1 MSATNEEAAMCRFR
15 ALLVLGYL
23 IGVLAP
29 VGWMYGETVPE
40 PDRLRL
46 DDCVRLAVA
55 QNPVRAASRSA
66 IEAAR
71 HGVGEAR
78 APYYPTADFGT
89 GFSRWQRHAFLPA
102 DLQSY
107 IPVDVIGPT
116 DDWFMS
122 VYAHYVLFDSGAR
135 RAGLKAARAL
145 ETSASADD
153 EETLRNLVAQVEQSY
168 FQLLGV
174 EAELD
179 AARKSRVRAG
189 EHLRLAQ
196 ERKAAGSVPLLDVLR
211 AEVEVSN
218 ADLSIIEVENSRR
231 IVQGNLNSLMGRPVE
246 QRIEPVPITE
256 ALSDPVE
263 IRLAEAMAQAV
274 ARRPE
279 IRSAGARIVAAR
291 AGVTQAKSAYGPR
304 VTGDGQFGWHDDE
317 FAPSDQEWAL
327 GLSIRLPLFTGFA
340 NEHRLGKAKAEA
352 NRAEALAASQELAV
366 RREVWTAYSTLQKS
380 HAAVLTSDVQTRHA
394 GESLRLARERYT
406 VGASTITDLIDAQ
419 TALARAEATQ
429 ARTRWEYQAA
439 RSEFRRATA
448 TTVVP
453 PDAAP

>member
-1 MSATNEEAAMCRFR
+1 MDRFR
-15 ALLVLGYL
+15 TLLVVGCL

-29 VGWMYGETVPE
+29 VGWICGETVPE
-40 PDRLRL
+40 SDRLTL
-46 DDCVRLAVA
+46 ADCVRLAIA
-55 QNPVRAASRSA
+55 QNPLRAASRSA
-66 IEAAR
+66 VESAR

-122 VYAHYVLFDSGAR
+122 VYAQYVVFDSGAR
-135 RAGLKAARAL
+135 RAGLQAARAL
-145 ETSASADD
+145 ETSATADD
-153 EETLRNLVAQVEQSY
+153 EQTLRNLIAQVEQAF

-174 EAELD
+174 QAELD
-179 AARKSRVRAG
+179 AARKSRDRAG

-196 ERKAAGSVPLLDVLR
+196 ERKASGSVPLLDVLR

-246 QRIEPVPITE
+246 QQLEPVPTTDP
-256 ALSDPVE
+256 SRDPVE
-263 IRLAEAMAQAV
+263 IRLADAMAQAV

-317 FAPSDQEWAL
+317 FAPSDQEWVF

-352 NRAEALAASQELAV
+352 SRAEAQAASQELSV
-366 RREVWTAYSTLQKS
+366 RREVWTAYSILQKA
-380 HAAVLTSDVQTRHA
+380 HAAVLTSDIQTRHA

-419 TALARAEATQ
+419 TALARAEAAQ

-439 RSEFRRATA
+439 HSEFRRVTA
-448 TTVVP
+448 TTVIP
-453 PDAAP
+453 PDAMP